1 MKLSRY
7 FRDHSE
13 SYHAEI
19 DDLTS
24 DSEGH
29 DVLAKRLAEKRSQ
42 INFLVMMMEESPEM
56 LAAAFHQG
64 FSFPNIQAMD
74 TLVGKEME
82 DLPDWAVLSQHLK
95 ITPWAAK
102 LAQRVLQEPM
112 GEIIMAVIVGLEYLH
127 SHFNGTVAPVEAS
140 DEDEDDE
147 DADDC
152 DNSNKDEDG
161 NRDETGDGRNL
172 DKAGSDWMEEQ
183 GFDRKS

>member
-147 DADDC
+147 DTDDR
-152 DNSNKDEDG
+152 DDSNEDEDG

>member
-64 FSFPNIQAMD
+64 FSFPNTRAMD
-74 TLVGKEME
+74 ALVGQEME
-82 DLPDWAVLSQHLK
+82 DFPDWADLSLTIK

-112 GEIIMAVIVGLEYLH
+112 GEIFMAAAVGLEYLH
-127 SHFNGTVAPVEAS
+127 SHFNGTAAPA
-140 DEDEDDE
+140 EDGDE
-147 DADDC
+147 DAENEEDRDD
-152 DNSNKDEDG
+152 SNEDEDG
-161 NRDETGDGRNL
+161 NRDETGDSRNL
-172 DKAGSDWMEEQ
+172 DKAGGEWMEKY
-183 GFDRKS
+183 GFDRKG

>member
-64 FSFPNIQAMD
+64 FSFPNTKVMD
-74 TLVGKEME
+74 ALVGKEME
-82 DLPDWAVLSQHLK
+82 DLPDWDVLSQHLK

-102 LAQRVLQEPM
+102 LADRVLQEPM

-140 DEDEDDE
+140 DEDDE
-147 DADDC
+147 DAEDRDDG
-152 DNSNKDEDG
+152 NEDEDG

-172 DKAGSDWMEEQ
+172 DEAGGDWMEEQ
-183 GFDRKS
+183 GFDRKG